1 MSHNHTYNLMNQLTQ
16 EMKSLWRIE
25 KHYIPE
31 AQTDQERELF
41 EDMARVKKGAYRSAR
56 AIGCT
61 NPWGRT
67 QLKYYTYTKLTA
79 MVSFVFS
86 RGYVQYS
93 SGALYYL
100 NKIITCSR

>member
-41 EDMARVKKGAYRSAR
+41 EDMARVKKAHIEALE
-56 AIGCT
+56 
-61 NPWGRT
+61 
-67 QLKYYTYTKLTA
+67 QLVAQTL
-79 MVSFVFS
+79 
-86 RGYVQYS
+86 G
-93 SGALYYL
+93 GGH
-100 NKIITCSR
+100 N